1 MPMEGCPETKAQ
13 GWEIGYINI
22 TTAEPF
28 EGEIVYDPERKAWL
42 TFDRATYEG
51 MKIRGHYGRYNLQM
65 NFCFKTADH
74 NLTKTEN
81 FPDWS
86 IELFGSDEGCPLG
99 ACVSNSIEYFEF

>member
-28 EGEIVYDPERKAWL
+28 EGERVYDTARKAWV
-42 TFDRATYEG
+42 TIDRATYEG
-51 MKIRGHYGRYNLQM
+51 MKIRGPYGPYNLQM

-74 NLTKTEN
+74 NLTKAEN

-86 IELFGSDEGCPLG
+86 IEVFGSDESCPSG
-99 ACVSNSIEYFEF
+99 ACV